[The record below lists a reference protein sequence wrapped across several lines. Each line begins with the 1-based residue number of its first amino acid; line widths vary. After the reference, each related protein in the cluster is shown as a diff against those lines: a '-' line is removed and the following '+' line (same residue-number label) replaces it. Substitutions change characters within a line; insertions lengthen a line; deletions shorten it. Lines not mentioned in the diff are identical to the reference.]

1 MTLEELDNWRKRLI
15 FRSWHRGTREMDL
28 IMGSF
33 ADKNV
38 AAFTESELTAY
49 ETMLE
54 TPDPDLYNWIAG
66 VETPPANLITPM
78 LERFLSHKI
87 Q

>member
-1 MTLEELDNWRKRLI
+1 
-15 FRSWHRGTREMDL
+15 MDL

-33 ADKNV
+33 ADQNV
-38 AAFTESELTAY
+38 PGFAEAELQAY
-49 ETMLE
+49 ENLLE

-66 VETPPANLITPM
+66 VEKPPANLVDAM

-87 Q
+87 QQLT

>member
-1 MTLEELDNWRKRLI
+1 
-15 FRSWHRGTREMDL
+15 
-28 IMGSF
+28 MGSF

-38 AAFTESELTAY
+38 PGFTEADLTAY
-49 ETMLE
+49 EALLE

-66 VETPPANLITPM
+66 VEPPPANLVTPL
-78 LERFLSHKI
+78 LERLLSHKL